1 MGTSGEQKSLHI
13 TQSQSKN
20 EPGAGDRMA
29 VAEKPEEAT
38 RQVSQCGCLGN
49 LENAG
54 NSGD

>member
-29 VAEKPEEAT
+29 VAEKPEEAKD
-38 RQVSQCGCLGN
+38 R
-49 LENAG
+49 
-54 NSGD
+54 